1 VCCHDLVVALVA
13 GCQMRQSAIIR
24 QGRRNPVGLLVGIA
38 VLVLPFALN
47 GHAKG
52 LVIAVIVWVV
62 VAALLVRWWRGRNDP
77 RPPSH
82 AV

>member
-1 VCCHDLVVALVA
+1 
-13 GCQMRQSAIIR
+13 MRNDQSRIANQPR
-24 QGRRNPVGLLVGIA
+24 WNPVGLIGIA
-38 VLVLPFALN
+38 VLMLPFALN

>member
-1 VCCHDLVVALVA
+1 V
-13 GCQMRQSAIIR
+13 RQAPIIR
-24 QGRRNPVGLLVGIA
+24 RTTGLNPATFVVIA

-47 GHAKG
+47 GQAKG
-52 LVIAVIVWVV
+52 LLIAVIVWVV

-77 RPPSH
+77 TEPPTH